1 MLWALFLAI
10 IGTTIPTALFAAG
23 IPKIGVGISS
33 ILMTI
38 ELPVAVI
45 CAVVVLNEHISPVQI
60 AGIVVMLTAISI
72 MNYYKSLKN
81 KSNYILSL
89 VEDNYIDTD
98 LNIKYLIKYGVK
110 NIDKIV
116 YDSLED
122 LTISHNE
129 YIKKIKD
136 YEKKYSKEEVIML
149 LDNV

>member
-1 MLWALFLAI
+1 
-10 IGTTIPTALFAAG
+10 
-23 IPKIGVGISS
+23 
-33 ILMTI
+33 
-38 ELPVAVI
+38 
-45 CAVVVLNEHISPVQI
+45 
-60 AGIVVMLTAISI
+60 
-72 MNYYKSLKN
+72 MNYNIEYLLRYVSNDTYKKILKN

-129 YIKKIKD
+129 YINKIKD

>member
-1 MLWALFLAI
+1 M
-10 IGTTIPTALFAAG
+10 
-23 IPKIGVGISS
+23 
-33 ILMTI
+33 
-38 ELPVAVI
+38 
-45 CAVVVLNEHISPVQI
+45 
-60 AGIVVMLTAISI
+60 
-72 MNYYKSLKN
+72 
-81 KSNYILSL
+81 
-89 VEDNYIDTD
+89 DTD
-98 LNIKYLIKYGVK
+98 VKIKYLIKYGVK